1 MDRSGRSYLSKLYFM
16 SNIIY
21 IATSIDGYI
30 AKLDGGI
37 DWLMEIPNPD
47 QSDYG
52 FFDFMKRIDGVLM
65 GRKTYEITMD
75 FDQWI
80 YTKPVFVLS
89 NTLDV
94 LRGNWAAK
102 AELIKGELT
111 EVIAALNN
119 RSINNLYV
127 DGGKTIQSLLA
138 LDMIDEMIITRIP
151 TLLGNGIPLF
161 KSNDLELKFEHIETD
176 VYTGGLVKSRYLRK
190 RD

>member
-1 MDRSGRSYLSKLYFM
+1 MP
-16 SNIIY
+16 NIIY

-80 YTKPVFVLS
+80 YNKPVFVLS
-89 NTLDV
+89 NTLNV

-102 AELIKGELT
+102 AELVRGELT
-111 EVIAALNN
+111 EVIAALNS
-119 RSINNLYV
+119 RGINNLYV

-138 LDMIDEMIITRIP
+138 LDMIDEMIITMIP

-161 KSNDLELKFEHIETD
+161 NSNDLELKFEHIETD

>member
-1 MDRSGRSYLSKLYFM
+1 MP
-16 SNIIY
+16 NIIY

-80 YTKPVFVLS
+80 YSKPVFVLS
-89 NTLDV
+89 NTLEI
-94 LRGNWAAK
+94 LSGNWAAK

-119 RSINNLYV
+119 RGINNLYV
-127 DGGKTIQSLLA
+127 DGGKIIQSLLA